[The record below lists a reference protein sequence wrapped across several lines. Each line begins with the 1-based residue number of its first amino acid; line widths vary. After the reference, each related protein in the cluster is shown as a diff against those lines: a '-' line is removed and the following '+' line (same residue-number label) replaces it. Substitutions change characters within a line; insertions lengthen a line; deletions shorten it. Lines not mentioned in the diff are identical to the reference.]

1 MRSSTWNILLCVMAL
16 ALSVFILRQSHTTEL
31 LKKEAVA
38 LRATI
43 QRMNTSWIE
52 SERRR
57 EEARIKA
64 QEATAAAQAA
74 LEENQ
79 AEAGRLRATIERL
92 KAEIAVPP
100 PLTRPKGRTPE
111 SGSTYTLSDILNEA
125 LLGNTHR
132 VADLITFEPGDE
144 AQAEALFAQLP
155 AETQVQYESARH
167 LVASIVA
174 LTIFPK
180 TATGNKLPAAPP
192 TISEDKKT
200 ATYQIQ
206 LRRKG
211 GDLPPITC
219 VFRRADGTKNDW
231 FLVVSPEMMASY
243 RQAVAEAAQKR

>member
-1 MRSSTWNILLCVMAL
+1 MLCVMAFT
-16 ALSVFILRQSHTTEL
+16 LSVFILRQSHATEL
-31 LKKEAVA
+31 LKKESVA

-64 QEATAAAQAA
+64 QEAAAMAQAA

-100 PLTRPKGRTPE
+100 PMTRPKGRTPE
-111 SGSTYTLSDILNEA
+111 SGATYTLSDIFNEA

-155 AETQVQYESARH
+155 AETRAQYESARH

-180 TATGNKLPAAPP
+180 TATGNKLPAPP

-200 ATYQIQ
+200 VTYRIQ
-206 LRRKG
+206 LRGKG

-219 VFRRADGTKNDW
+219 VFRRANGTKNDW

-243 RQAVAEAAQKR
+243 RQAVASAAQNGKDRDAHP